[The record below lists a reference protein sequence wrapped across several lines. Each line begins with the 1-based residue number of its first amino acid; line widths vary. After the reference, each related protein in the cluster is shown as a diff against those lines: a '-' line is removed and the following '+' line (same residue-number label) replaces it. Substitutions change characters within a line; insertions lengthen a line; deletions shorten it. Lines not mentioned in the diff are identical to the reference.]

1 MKNIYLTFAF
11 MISILIVTAQSH
23 QVGPELSVPQG
34 QKASFQKAMKSA
46 HSSKSAVSSRWYNYA
61 AAVDNFYG
69 GNSTLSRNYLF
80 PDSNILA
87 NFAAEADGTPWV
99 HSIATIIDPKIEY
112 FQENGE
118 QLITNSNAYSIDSAT
133 MYTKYYRGTDPSIVD
148 TLRFEF
154 FTTNNSSEVPTY
166 YFTGMAGDYGSDTL
180 YFKGIKRNIVTLN
193 IPSKIVVDYLLTEA
207 DSTSDAMTGFNIF
220 SVAVAG
226 LNINAGEVAGVSATF
241 LPGYSYTATD
251 TLNNKNYMS
260 FYSYEEQGDNTFPV
274 YTPGDYNSSQL
285 ITIYDLRPGSGWAT
299 LYVPA
304 WAYGASFGFEN
315 HLIEFLITADADFT
329 GIEATTNNSLTV
341 EQNFPN
347 PFNGSTTVEYSL
359 EKSSNVS
366 ISVFNVT
373 GAQVM
378 TIEAGVK
385 SVGSHT
391 INIDGSN
398 LQAGVYYYTLT
409 ANNNSVTK
417 KMIVY

>member
-1 MKNIYLTFAF
+1 
-11 MISILIVTAQSH
+11 MISILLVNAQNLPT
-23 QVGPELSVPQG
+23 GPELSVPQG
-34 QKASFQKAMKSA
+34 QKASFQKAIKKA
-46 HSSKSAVSSRWYNYA
+46 HSNKGVSSRWYNYA
-61 AAVDNFYG
+61 NATDAFYG
-69 GNSTLSRNYLF
+69 GNSRMTRNYLF

-87 NFAAEADGTPWV
+87 NFAAEADGTPWI
-99 HSIATIIDPKIEY
+99 HSIATVIDPKIEY
-112 FQENGE
+112 FQENGK
-118 QLITNSNAYSIDSAT
+118 QLITNSTAYAIDSAT

-148 TLRFEF
+148 TLRLEF
-154 FTTNNSSEVPTY
+154 FTTNTSSEVPTY
-166 YFTGMAGDYGSDTL
+166 YFTGMAGDYGSDTVF
-180 YFKGIKRNIVTLN
+180 FKGVKRDIVTLN
-193 IPSKIVVDYLLTEA
+193 IPSKIVVDYLLHET
-207 DSTSDAMTGFNIF
+207 DSLSDPMSGFNIF

-241 LPGYSYTATD
+241 LPGFSYTDTD
-251 TLNNKNYMS
+251 TLNKKNFME
-260 FYSYEEQGDNTFPV
+260 FFSYEEQGENTYPV
-274 YTPGDYNSSQL
+274 YTPGDYNTSQVV
-285 ITIYDLRPGSGWAT
+285 TIYGLRQGSGWAT
-299 LYVPA
+299 LYTPA
-304 WAYGASFGFEN
+304 WAYGASYGFEN

-373 GAQVM
+373 GAQVL

-385 SVGSHT
+385 ATGSHT

-398 LQAGVYYYTLT
+398 LKAGVYYYTLT